1 MCFGYKE
8 NNFQIYTLIWRPVK
22 GTQKMRSMLIKLADN
37 KLITNLCAKYGPMD
51 FRLGGAYI
59 VFCADPIDVCI
70 A

>member
-8 NNFQIYTLIWRPVK
+8 NNFQIYTYLGPVK

-51 FRLGGAYI
+51 FLLAGAGHI
-59 VFCADPIDVCI
+59 LFLVQILLTSA
-70 A
+70 